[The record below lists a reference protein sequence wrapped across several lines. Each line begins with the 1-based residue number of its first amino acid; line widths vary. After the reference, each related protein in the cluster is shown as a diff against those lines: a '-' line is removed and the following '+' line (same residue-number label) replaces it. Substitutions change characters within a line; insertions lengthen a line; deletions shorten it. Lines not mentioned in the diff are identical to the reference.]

1 MAEDWTTA
9 GTITTELNRLS
20 GQHAEKQKR
29 TILALVDAR
38 LAGRSEE
45 TVWTTPGT
53 CNRSTYH
60 TKWKKDPVFAGV
72 LDACTKAAI
81 AHRDGAAARALAQ
94 AAERLALLAPP
105 AVGRLAGL
113 LNSDDEAIILRASVA
128 ILDRAGVETGAKS
141 QSTATVQIAD
151 WRADA
156 ERRRQ
161 QAAETID
168 AYDDDADPYDAD
180 PDDTAENTSRDSL
193 PDAGSDDLLD

>member
-1 MAEDWTTA
+1 MAEDWSTA
-9 GTITTELNRLS
+9 GTITAELDRLT
-20 GQHAEKQKR
+20 GQHVEKQKR

-38 LAGRSEE
+38 LSGRTEE
-45 TVWTTPGT
+45 SVWSAPGT

-60 TKWKKDPVFAGV
+60 TKWKKDPTFAGV

-94 AAERLALLAPP
+94 AAERLALAAPP
-105 AVGRLAGL
+105 AVGRLITL
-113 LNSDDEAIILRASVA
+113 LNSADESIILRSAVA
-128 ILDRAGVETGAKS
+128 ILDRAGVETGQKS
-141 QSTATVQIAD
+141 QTAATVEIAD

-168 AYDDDADPYDAD
+168 AYDAD
-180 PDDTAENTSRDSL
+180 PDDDAAANTSGGSL
-193 PDAGSDDLLD
+193 PGAGSDPLLD